1 MADLWVV
8 LTVLAFFA
16 ACVLLIWGCDHIIGS
31 DETSELVVEP
41 ERDPLETPR

>member
-16 ACVLLIWGCDHIIGS
+16 ACVLLIRGCDRIIGS
-31 DETSELVVEP
+31 DETSELEP
-41 ERDPLETPR
+41 ERDPLGTPR